1 MWVLSKLQPFC
12 NNNKND
18 DNNNTDNDDGDGFW
32 DVSKGR

>member
-12 NNNKND
+12 NNNQND